1 MTVGPDVQL
10 LLSSLLWLDSTF
22 LQRTSEPIPKKANHD
37 YIIPF
42 LSINKVGTGLSLSYT
57 WMELWA
63 TTCRCWSIL
72 TPSRWPH
79 SAVRVTSAPKMALG
93 PPSPCTA
100 ITSTSKWRLE
110 TCGASTPPSC
120 PLHRRLG
127 LPNLIWLR
135 FIPKRTHIFFNVWF
149 TMLCPSWIQCLTPS
163 LTHILSMFDSHYLA
177 NFFYFVWLTYC
188 VWNHIW
194 LRLFYASF
202 ALFWLTLCPGLTLCP
217 RLTQSLTHKFDS
229 RVWLSFFSMFDSH
242 YRKFGV
248 WLRVSTVKHLIHIV
262 FG

>member
-163 LTHILSMFDSHYLA
+163 LTHILSMFESHYLA
-177 NFFYFVWLTYC
+177 NFFYFVWLTKLCLKPYLTQIVLRIFRSVLTHFVPRFDIMSTFDSIFDSQ
-188 VWNHIW
+188 VW
-194 LRLFYASF
+194 LASLTLIF
-202 ALFWLTLCPGLTLCP
+202 FHVWLTLP
-217 RLTQSLTHKFDS
+217 
-229 RVWLSFFSMFDSH
+229 
-242 YRKFGV
+242 
-248 WLRVSTVKHLIHIV
+248 
-262 FG
+262 